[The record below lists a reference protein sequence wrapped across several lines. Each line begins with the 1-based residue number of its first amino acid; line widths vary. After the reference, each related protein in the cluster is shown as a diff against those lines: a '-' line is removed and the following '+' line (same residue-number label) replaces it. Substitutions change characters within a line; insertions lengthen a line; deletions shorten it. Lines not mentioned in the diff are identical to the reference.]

1 MRRDAAMLSYLG
13 LSRKPL
19 LFRSFTGLSVVEFDL
34 LYVFVER
41 EYVVFERRRLGRK
54 NRVNIVGQGRRFK
67 LNLKDR
73 LLMLLVYHR
82 LYVTYTLV
90 GFIFNLDQSNV
101 YRNIQHLTYIVKKCI
116 PLPQKVH
123 RRVRRLRTM
132 EEVHEYFPELKAV
145 LDSTEQEIPRPR
157 NKSRR
162 KSHYSG
168 KKKKHTVKTQMLVN
182 KNGVIIHKTRYDRGS
197 MHDYALW
204 KKTHPVVP
212 PNVEMDADL
221 GYLGIQKDY
230 PHLKIH
236 LPLKKRKGKQL
247 SKKAKNYNRKLNKER
262 VIVEH
267 VIGKLKKYKILGQEF
282 RNRLRHYND
291 KMDVVT
297 GLVNFTTMLTLGMN
311 IASYIG

>member
-1 MRRDAAMLSYLG
+1 MLSYLG
-13 LSRKPL
+13 LSRKPS
-19 LFRSFTGLSVVEFDL
+19 LFRSFTGLSVVEFDR
-34 LYVFVER
+34 LYVFVEG

-54 NRVNIVGQGRRFK
+54 NRVNVVGQGRRFK

-90 GFIFNLDQSNV
+90 GFMFDLDQSNV
-101 YRNIQHLTYIVKKCI
+101 YRNIQHLTRLVKKCI

-123 RRVRRLRTM
+123 KRVRRLRTM
-132 EEVHEYFPELKAV
+132 EEVQEYFPEFKAV
-145 LDSTEQEIPRPR
+145 LDNTEQEIPRPR
-157 NKSRR
+157 NKRRR

-182 KNGVIIHKTRYDRGS
+182 KNGVIIHKTRYERGS
-197 MHDYALW
+197 EHDYWIW

-221 GYLGIQKDY
+221 GYLGIQKDF
-230 PHLKIH
+230 PQLKTH
-236 LPLKKRKGKQL
+236 LPIKKRKGRPL
-247 SKKAKNYNRKLNKER
+247 NKKARRHNRLLSRER

-267 VIGKLKKYKILGQEF
+267 IIGAVKKYKIIGQEF
-282 RNRLRHYND
+282 RNRLRHYNN

-297 GLVNFTTMLTLGMN
+297 GLVNFTTMLSLGMN
-311 IASYIG
+311 VASYVG